1 MLIVDG
7 NNNIKLSRGDYAEIC
22 FNLKDD
28 GGEEYILAEGEQ
40 VKFGVKIRADFDT
53 ELIGKTLSNPGESFV
68 VVILENADTKNLTFG
83 TYFYDIRLISADGK
97 INTPMQQAKFEIME
111 VITNV
116 EQQHNSNNQQSAING

>member
-28 GGEEYILAEGEQ
+28 SGHEYILAEGKQ
-40 VKFGVKIRADFDT
+40 IKFGVKIRADLVN
-53 ELIGKTLSNPGESFV
+53 ELISKTLSNPGESFV
-68 VVILENADTKNLTFG
+68 VVTLENADTKNLTFG

-111 VITNV
+111 VITNI
-116 EQQHNSNNQQSAING
+116 EQ